1 MGLHGFVHFE
11 FCCSCDYLSL
21 VALKAPFSNEN
32 GAFLWFHPGFSKSLA
47 ELGVNKLEEFSRKE
61 VLTGHE
67 ENPAFF
73 ITVIEG
79 GLLFIIIPPA
89 ALFGFPV
96 VA

>member
-1 MGLHGFVHFE
+1 M
-11 FCCSCDYLSL
+11 
-21 VALKAPFSNEN
+21 ALKAPFSFEN

-79 GLLFIIIPPA
+79 RLLFYIYPPA